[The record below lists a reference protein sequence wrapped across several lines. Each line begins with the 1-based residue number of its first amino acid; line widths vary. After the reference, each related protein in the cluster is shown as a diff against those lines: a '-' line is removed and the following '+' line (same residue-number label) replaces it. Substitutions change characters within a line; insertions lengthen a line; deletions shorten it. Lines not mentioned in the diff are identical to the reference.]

1 MQHTNTRKQKL
12 RPVYRKPEAFIWPL
26 RTPCARTR
34 VIQKRPARRVPPT
47 RFAGRVSVSPRPRP
61 WRVPQAPET
70 RSETQ
75 GTRLLPQTTPAG
87 DVCPELREGAREPSG
102 PGSRPCSRP
111 VGASR
116 VPCRG
121 RGSSPAGRATLVLS
135 DSEGSRARCNAG
147 DAPNGDGQGAGAR
160 SGMKPPCRCRHVRR
174 RHSQARVSHAPRG
187 LRWTPPSPC
196 AQRALGRQA
205 RPRRGSPCVLWHG
218 DFRATAEAGVEM
230 LRDRKAFAK
239 HSSGSDA
246 LGVPLTRA
254 TLPGLRCWTELSSL
268 F

>member
-26 RTPCARTR
+26 RTLCARTR
-34 VIQKRPARRVPPT
+34 VIQKCPARRVPPT

-61 WRVPQAPET
+61 RRVPQAPET

-75 GTRLLPQTTPAG
+75 GTRHLLQTTPAG
-87 DVCPELREGAREPSG
+87 DVCPELRGGAREPSG
-102 PGSRPCSRP
+102 PGLRPCSRP

-121 RGSSPAGRATLVLS
+121 RGSSPAGRTTLVLS

-147 DAPNGDGQGAGAR
+147 DTPNGDGRGAGAR

-174 RHSQARVSHAPRG
+174 RHPQTRVSRAPRG
-187 LRWTPPSPC
+187 LRWTPPSPS
-196 AQRALGRQA
+196 AQRPLGGQA
-205 RPRRGSPCVLWHG
+205 RPRRGSPRVLWHG
-218 DFRATAEAGVEM
+218 GLRGHCGGRGRDAERQEG
-230 LRDRKAFAK
+230 FAK